1 MATNMVLCLR
11 CAAQNPP
18 NENYCLTCGSTLP
31 KLAYTMEMVPVE
43 RIDGRCREFT
53 DAAEFVR
60 SGQWSMDEFA
70 DYMETTY
77 AKLSK
82 IEQDIREMPISEN
95 VIEDFEEELDV
106 GLRGVEL
113 YNEGMETM
121 MQYIEDE
128 NPYHLDAGLQLIY
141 QGNEMIIRA
150 REINRER
157 DNKLGSDADLY
168 RQDESMMM

>member
-18 NENYCLTCGSTLP
+18 HENYCLTCGATLP

-43 RIDGRCREFT
+43 RIEGRCLEFT
-53 DAAEFVR
+53 NAAEYVKT
-60 SGQWSMDEFA
+60 GQWSMDEFA
-70 DYMETTY
+70 DFMEATY
-77 AKLSK
+77 EKLTK
-82 IEQDIREMPISEN
+82 IEQDIREMPIKEE
-95 VIEDFEEELDV
+95 VIEDFEEELEV

-128 NPYHLDAGLQLIY
+128 NPYHLDTGLQKIY
-141 QGNEMIIRA
+141 QGNELIIRA
-150 REINRER
+150 RVINRER
-157 DNKLGSDADLY
+157 DKKLGSDADLY
-168 RQDESMMM
+168 RQDESMMI